1 MKFYRIYIFLILSM
15 LGACKTVQLPKEK
28 SLTQMPET
36 FVDSKDTTNIAKIKW
51 TAFFTD
57 EKLKVLIQ
65 EGLDRNIDLQNAFQ
79 NIELASANQLR
90 AKGMLLPTVDAGASA
105 AVYKYGDYTQ
115 EWAGNRT
122 TEMTEGGPFFS
133 RHLPNYYLG
142 LMANWEVDIY
152 GKLKDQNKAA
162 QARFFSTFEG
172 KKWVQTNL
180 ISAIANVYYELVALD
195 NQLDII
201 NQNIAIQENSLE
213 IVRQLKE
220 AGRSNE
226 LAVKQFEAQI
236 LNAKADAKQI
246 NQIIVEYESII
257 NLLLARY
264 PKVIDR
270 NKNILSDSLAVAYQ
284 SGVPSQLLSNRP
296 DVRMAEQEL
305 LATRFDTKVAKKAFY
320 PSFNINAGF
329 GSNGFSVPLFFTWPS
344 AAYSILGGLTAPV
357 FNRKALQAD
366 FKTASAI
373 QLTAL
378 NNFQQTII
386 SAFTEVYNEL
396 KNIENLKEI
405 VSLKQDEVN
414 TLEQAIE
421 NADLLF
427 QTNKA
432 DYLEVLIAQQ
442 NLLIAKLDLQNLKK
456 LQKVSSINLYKVLGG
471 GKE

>member
-1 MKFYRIYIFLILSM
+1 MKFYRIYIYLVLSM
-15 LGACKTVQLPKEK
+15 LGACKTVQLPTEK
-28 SLTQMPET
+28 SLIQMPET

-57 EKLKVLIQ
+57 EKLKALIQ

-79 NIELASANQLR
+79 NIEIASANQLR
-90 AKGMLLPTVDAGASA
+90 AKGMLLPTVGAGASV

-152 GKLKDQNKAA
+152 GKLKDLNKAA

-172 KKWVQTNL
+172 KNLVQTNL

-213 IVRQLKE
+213 IVLQLKE

-236 LNAKADAKQI
+236 LNAKADATQI

-264 PKVIDR
+264 PQAIER
-270 NKNILSDSLAVAYQ
+270 NKNGLSDTTTIAYQ

-296 DVRMAEQEL
+296 DIRMAEQEL

-329 GSNGFSVPLFFTWPS
+329 GSNGFSAPLLFTWPS
-344 AAYSILGGLTAPV
+344 AAYSILGGLAAPV

-427 QTNKA
+427 QTNRA

>member
-1 MKFYRIYIFLILSM
+1 MKFNRIYILMVLSM
-15 LGACKTVQLPKEK
+15 LGACKTIQLPPEK
-28 SLTQMPET
+28 ALTQMPEIY
-36 FVDSKDTTNIAKIKW
+36 VDSKDTMTIAKIKW
-51 TAFFTD
+51 SDFFTD
-57 EKLKVLIQ
+57 EKLKGLIQ
-65 EGLDRNIDLQNAFQ
+65 EGISRNIDLQNAFQ
-79 NIELASANQLR
+79 NLEIATANQLR
-90 AKGMLLPTVDAGASA
+90 AKGMLLPIVDAGTSA

-122 TEMTEGGPFFS
+122 TEMTEGGSFFS
-133 RHLPNYYLG
+133 RHLPNYFLG

-152 GKLKDQNKAA
+152 GKIKDQNIAA

-172 KKWVQTNL
+172 KNWVQTNL
-180 ISAIANVYYELVALD
+180 VSAIASLYYELVALD

-246 NQIIVEYESII
+246 NQAIVEYESMI

-264 PKVIDR
+264 PQAIDR
-270 NKNILSDSLAVAYQ
+270 NKNALSETSSVVYQ
-284 SGVPSQLLSNRP
+284 SGVPSQLLNNRP
-296 DVRMAEQEL
+296 DIRMAEQEL
-305 LATRFDTKVAKKAFY
+305 LATRFDTRVAKKAFY
-320 PSFNINAGF
+320 PNLNINAGF

-378 NNFQQTII
+378 NNYQQTII
-386 SAFTEVYNEL
+386 SAFTEAYNEL
-396 KNIENLKEI
+396 KNIENIKEI
-405 VSLKQDEVN
+405 VALKQSEVN

-427 QTNKA
+427 QTNRA

-442 NLLIAKLDLQNLKK
+442 NLLQAKLDLQNMTK
-456 LQKVSSINLYKVLGG
+456 LQKLSAINLYKVLGG
-471 GKE
+471 GHQ

>member
-1 MKFYRIYIFLILSM
+1 
-15 LGACKTVQLPKEK
+15 
-28 SLTQMPET
+28 
-36 FVDSKDTTNIAKIKW
+36 
-51 TAFFTD
+51 
-57 EKLKVLIQ
+57 
-65 EGLDRNIDLQNAFQ
+65 
-79 NIELASANQLR
+79 
-90 AKGMLLPTVDAGASA
+90 
-105 AVYKYGDYTQ
+105 
-115 EWAGNRT
+115 
-122 TEMTEGGPFFS
+122 
-133 RHLPNYYLG
+133 
-142 LMANWEVDIY
+142 
-152 GKLKDQNKAA
+152 
-162 QARFFSTFEG
+162 
-172 KKWVQTNL
+172 
-180 ISAIANVYYELVALD
+180 
-195 NQLDII
+195 
-201 NQNIAIQENSLE
+201 
-213 IVRQLKE
+213 
-220 AGRSNE
+220 
-226 LAVKQFEAQI
+226 
-236 LNAKADAKQI
+236 
-246 NQIIVEYESII
+246 
-257 NLLLARY
+257 
-264 PKVIDR
+264 
-270 NKNILSDSLAVAYQ
+270 
-284 SGVPSQLLSNRP
+284 
-296 DVRMAEQEL
+296 MAEQEL
-305 LATRFDTKVAKKAFY
+305 LATRFDTKLAKKAFY

-329 GSNGFSVPLFFTWPS
+329 GSNGFSAPLLFTWPS

-427 QTNKA
+427 QTNRA